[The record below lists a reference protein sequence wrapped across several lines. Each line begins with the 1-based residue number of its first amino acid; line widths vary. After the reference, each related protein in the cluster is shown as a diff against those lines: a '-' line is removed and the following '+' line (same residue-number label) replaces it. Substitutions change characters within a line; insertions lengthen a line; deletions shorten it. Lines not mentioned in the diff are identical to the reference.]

1 MDKSR
6 EGTNTAERQD
16 IIAELLDWAVI
27 TGRPLPYP
35 AATIAEYEA
44 RGLVVDLVDGSISDA
59 ESLLNQTVA
68 LSPQGLAAYHA
79 LKQAEGATA

>member
-1 MDKSR
+1 MEKSS
-6 EGTNTAERQD
+6 EGTNTAERQV
-16 IIAELLDWAVI
+16 IIFELMYWSAI

-44 RGLVVDLVDGSISDA
+44 RGLVVDLADESISDA
-59 ESLLNQTVA
+59 ESLLNRTVA

-79 LKQAEGATA
+79 LEQAKGATV

>member
-1 MDKSR
+1 
-6 EGTNTAERQD
+6 
-16 IIAELLDWAVI
+16 
-27 TGRPLPYP
+27 
-35 AATIAEYEA
+35 
-44 RGLVVDLVDGSISDA
+44 VVDLVDGSISDA

>member
-1 MDKSR
+1 MSETEKQ
-6 EGTNTAERQD
+6 A

-44 RGLVVDLVDGSISDA
+44 RGLVVDLADESISDA
-59 ESLLNQTVA
+59 ESLLNRTVA

-79 LKQAEGATA
+79 LEQAKGATV